1 MIVGIC
7 LRFARWTIPAH
18 RAGWLEAMACEL
30 AHVSQPDRRRFAI
43 GCLIVALTE
52 RIKLMSATPPLR
64 IVPGLFGSAL
74 LTVLCLA
81 NAVRF
86 YPSSPVVGGFLFM
99 ACGLWLAMLFAV
111 HAQTAPGVAR
121 IATVGACLY
130 AAVGL
135 LSLAGVPAF
144 VPQGELL
151 QMLALEGV
159 ILFAAAF
166 GIAQIAYFWSARQ
179 KGDAIA
185 PPL

>member
-1 MIVGIC
+1 M
-7 LRFARWTIPAH
+7 
-18 RAGWLEAMACEL
+18 
-30 AHVSQPDRRRFAI
+30 
-43 GCLIVALTE
+43 
-52 RIKLMSATPPLR
+52 
-64 IVPGLFGSAL
+64 
-74 LTVLCLA
+74 
-81 NAVRF
+81 
-86 YPSSPVVGGFLFM
+86 
-99 ACGLWLAMLFAV
+99 
-111 HAQTAPGVAR
+111 
-121 IATVGACLY
+121 GACLY